1 MYESLEKVL
10 DPTAEFIYKQIPGKG
25 WILNSQKSSIVQ
37 KGKDIEKQIQTD
49 PPKCDV
55 VDSVVADGSN
65 DQASLGGEHWKGTFS

>member
-1 MYESLEKVL
+1 M
-10 DPTAEFIYKQIPGKG
+10 
-25 WILNSQKSSIVQ
+25 NSQKSSIVQ

-65 DQASLGGEHWKGTFS
+65 DKASLEGEH

>member
-10 DPTAEFIYKQIPGKG
+10 DPTLQTNPWKG
-25 WILNSQKSSIVQ
+25 VDFFRRPYQILNSQKSSIVQ

-65 DQASLGGEHWKGTFS
+65 DQASLGGEH